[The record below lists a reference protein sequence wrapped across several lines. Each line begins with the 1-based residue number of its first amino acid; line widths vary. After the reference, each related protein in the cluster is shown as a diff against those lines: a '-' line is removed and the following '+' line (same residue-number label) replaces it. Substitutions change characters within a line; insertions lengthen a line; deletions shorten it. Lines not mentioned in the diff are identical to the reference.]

1 MKTGLVLE
9 GGGLR
14 GIFTAGVLDVLMEE
28 GVKFDGAVGVSAGA
42 AFGSNYKSEQN
53 RRAIR
58 YNLRFAKDPRYSSI
72 MSLIATGNLFNAQ
85 FCYHD
90 IPEKLD
96 PFDWETFRKNPMEF
110 YLVCTDVETGKAVY
124 HLCDNDDEQEML
136 EWFRASG
143 SMPLVSRIVEIGD
156 KKLLDGGIADSIPL
170 RFMEE
175 QGYERNLVVLTR
187 PANYVKTGNPLM
199 PMIER
204 GLRDYPEG
212 VEAIRNRH
220 IAYNEE
226 VAYVRQREIGK
237 YAFVIRPDRDL
248 DIGRVEHDRIKIR
261 AAYKA
266 GRRKARKLLPE
277 IMTFL
282 EGAKADFSSIKAS
295 MVEGDVSVSD
305 VVKPSL
311 VEDPTVVPEEK
322 EGFGKSYEEHPEEI
336 SGRENKDIPEE
347 LFGKVKRD
355 DTCDGADEEK
365 FEGAPAPAAPA
376 ADEKGPDAATADT
389 EAFDSEAADAATADA
404 KPADAEAGDT
414 AAGAEPAD
422 AEAGDAKPAGVT
434 SASLVESFGEEPAE
448 TAPEQDEDQKVRV
461 QEVRAVILPEEE
473 EELPAFQRPFPMDR
487 EPDRAA
493 FAQDNDVKTEAAE
506 DTPAAEAAEDIPAAE
521 AAEDIPAAEAVEEPA
536 EETETAEAD
545 APVAEEPA
553 EEEPKAEEPAAEE
566 TKAEAEE
573 PAAEEATEEASF
585 KEAAAENAAKEAETG
600 EAAAENV
607 AEEVETEE
615 AAAEEPAEEDLKV
628 EEPAAENA
636 AKEAETGEAAAEN
649 VAEEVETE
657 EAAAEEP
664 AEEDL
669 KVEEP
674 AAEEPAEEEL
684 KAEEPAAEGPAEEEL
699 KAEEPAAEEPAEEE
713 LKAEEPAAEEPA
725 LEEPAVEAEE
735 SAEAVAVEHTDAS
748 EASAEADAVEE
759 ADGLNPFRYR
769 KKGRK
774 QKKVWKPG
782 NMTALKEKAKDQTK

>member
-248 DIGRVEHDRIKIR
+248 DIGRVEHDRTKIR

-282 EGAKADFSSIKAS
+282 AGAKADFSAINAS

-448 TAPEQDEDQKVRV
+448 TVPEQDEDQKVRV

-521 AAEDIPAAEAVEEPA
+521 AVEEPA

-545 APVAEEPA
+545 APVAEETKAEAEDTPA
-553 EEEPKAEEPAAEE
+553 AEAAEEPAEEAEAAEAGVPLSEE

-607 AEEVETEE
+607 AEEVETGE
-615 AAAEEPAEEDLKV
+615 AAAEEPAEEDLKAEEPVAEEPAEEDLKV
-628 EEPAAENA
+628 EEP
-636 AKEAETGEAAAEN
+636 
-649 VAEEVETE
+649 V
-657 EAAAEEP
+657 
-664 AEEDL
+664 
-669 KVEEP
+669 
-674 AAEEPAEEEL
+674 AEEPAEEEL

-699 KAEEPAAEEPAEEE
+699 KAEEPAAEEPA
-713 LKAEEPAAEEPA
+713 LEEPA
-725 LEEPAVEAEE
+725 LEAEE

-759 ADGLNPFRYR
+759 ADGSNPFRYR